1 MRLDSL
7 AFRLFATALLWTL
20 VALPVAGFIIYS
32 LYRQEVE
39 TSFDDRIKT
48 LLLVVNTDSD
58 DHGTTEPGSPRD
70 AGEPLFEI
78 PKSGWYWQIKPSQG
92 GEGRRTL
99 LSRSLDNETLAS
111 PFENNAKTDTYGVIW
126 STGVGPNGVP
136 LRVAE
141 MIRAFKGDE
150 GGPRYSY
157 LVAGPREWPQAR
169 VIAFR
174 TRLITALSMVGFGM
188 MALTLFQVRFGLS
201 PLRQIERG
209 LLAIRTGQAA
219 RLDGKL
225 PVEIEPLQTEINA
238 LLQSN
243 QDIID
248 RARTQV
254 GNLAHALKT
263 PLAVITNEAREAA
276 GREADRGPF
285 AAKVSEQAQVMREQV
300 SYYLDRA
307 QMAARAGTIGRAT
320 DVEPVLASL
329 QRALERI
336 YRDKAVKIAVDCEA
350 EAKFQ
355 GEKQD
360 LEEMMGNLVDNAC
373 KWTTANVFVTAHIAP
388 VTTRAARRRL
398 LITVEDDGPG
408 LTAEQRARIGKRG
421 QRLDESKPGSGLG
434 LAIVSDLAVSYSGR
448 FELDQSSHGGL
459 AVKLELP
466 AI

>member
-20 VALPVAGFIIYS
+20 LALPVAGFIIYS

-39 TSFDDRIKT
+39 TSFDERIKT
-48 LLLVVNTDSD
+48 LLFVVNTDSD

-78 PKSGWYWQIKPSQG
+78 PSSGWYWQIKPAQG

-99 LSRSLDNETLAS
+99 LSKSLDGETLAS
-111 PFENNAKTDTYGVIW
+111 PFENNAKADSYGIIW
-126 STGVGPNGVP
+126 STGVGPNGAP
-136 LRVAE
+136 LRMAE
-141 MIRAFKGDE
+141 MIKAFKGDE

-169 VIAFR
+169 VTAFR
-174 TRLITALSMVGFGM
+174 TRLITALSLVGFGM
-188 MALTLFQVRFGLS
+188 MALTLFQVRFGLY

-225 PVEIEPLQTEINA
+225 PLEIEPLQTEINA

-263 PLAVITNEAREAA
+263 PLAVITNEARE
-276 GREADRGPF
+276 DKGPF
-285 AAKVSEQAQVMREQV
+285 ATKVSEQAQVMRDQV

-307 QMAARAGTIGRAT
+307 QMVARAGTIGRAT
-320 DVEPVLASL
+320 EIEPVLASL

-373 KWTTANVFVTAHIAP
+373 KWSTSAVFVTARIAP
-388 VTTRAARRRL
+388 ATARAGRRRL
-398 LITVEDDGPG
+398 MITVDDDGPG
-408 LTAEQRARIGKRG
+408 LTAEQRAKIGKRG

-434 LAIVSDLAVSYSGR
+434 LSIVSDLAVSYSGS
-448 FELDQSSHGGL
+448 FALDQSAHGGL